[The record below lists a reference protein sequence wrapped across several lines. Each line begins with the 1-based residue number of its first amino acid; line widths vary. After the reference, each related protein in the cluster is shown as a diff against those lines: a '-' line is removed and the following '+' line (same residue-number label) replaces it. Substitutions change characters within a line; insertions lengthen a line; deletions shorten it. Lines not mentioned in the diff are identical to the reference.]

1 MLGKDI
7 ADVNLSVVVRF
18 GFGDN
23 LGNSNLMR
31 VPYHPVHP
39 WQYRQLFGSALRVT
53 ASDQDAR
60 RRILAMHAMDG
71 LANIFIGERR
81 DGATV

>member
-7 ADVNLSVVVRF
+7 ADVNLSVVWRF
-18 GFGDN
+18 GFGNN

-31 VPYHPVHP
+31 VPYHPVHTR
-39 WQYRQLFGSALRVT
+39 QYGELFRRALRVA

-60 RRILAMHAMDG
+60 LRILAMDAMDG
-71 LANIFIGERR
+71 LAHVFVGERG